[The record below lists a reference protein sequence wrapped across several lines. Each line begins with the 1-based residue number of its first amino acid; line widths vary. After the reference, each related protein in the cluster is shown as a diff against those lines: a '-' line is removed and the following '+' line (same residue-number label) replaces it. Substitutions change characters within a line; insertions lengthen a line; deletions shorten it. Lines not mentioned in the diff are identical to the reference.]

1 MAKTYEEK
9 QRDKRIQKQTE
20 KLGGPKV
27 KPKPRTLKQ
36 AAQRE
41 LKRAVLSTKGDGSLK
56 AAGFRPRTGKELRD
70 AYMIGYRGLYNKAVP
85 KELRDRLK
93 FEMNNEKTS
102 KKKKK

>member
-20 KLGGPKV
+20 KLGGPKA

-56 AAGFRPRTGKELRD
+56 ADSLNKSLKLLSFGKYVLPISGQEL
-70 AYMIGYRGLYNKAVP
+70 
-85 KELRDRLK
+85 
-93 FEMNNEKTS
+93 
-102 KKKKK
+102 